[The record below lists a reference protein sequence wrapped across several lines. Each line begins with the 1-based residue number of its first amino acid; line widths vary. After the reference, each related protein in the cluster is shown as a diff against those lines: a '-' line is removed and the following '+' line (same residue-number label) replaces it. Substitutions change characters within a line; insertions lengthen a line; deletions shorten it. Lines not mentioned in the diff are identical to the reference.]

1 MYNIFSRS
9 EDGDVKILGSMGEVK
24 RVIILSTVDHL
35 KGTSFSSKIQG
46 SFILLVSP
54 RTYFYG

>member
-9 EDGDVKILGSMGEVK
+9 EDGDMKILGSMGEVK

-35 KGTSFSSKIQG
+35 KGTSFSPKIQG
-46 SFILLVSP
+46 SFKLLVSP